1 MEMENCF
8 NEMQNCCCE
17 CNPFDQVCDNPFVVG
32 GEVDILSGDT
42 LPVVPCTPCW
52 DNCKCTKEIKKL
64 QKETK
69 KNTDMSG
76 RIVKLEKDIVNY
88 NSNLTQQIGDLAEKE
103 EVDIETLNR
112 KIDNETQRATDRED
126 ELEDMINNL
135 GNELGGDID
144 NLDNKIDGVDDKVDQ
159 LADDMNNDLIADAVY
174 NKSDRTI
181 YFKNKNGV
189 TISTVDADDFVID
202 GMIDNVVWENRK
214 LIITWNTAAG
224 KQPTTIDGDQIF
236 DPDDYYT
243 ARQTD
248 NTFLKSADA
257 ASTYETRA
265 RAVIGVALDGDHLVL
280 TFGDGHTTTCAL
292 PAGLANINT
301 ITNIVNEHSDLIAAL
316 TARIQALEGL
326 WSDNGTNLVA
336 KANRGI
342 SVSNASTFG
351 GSVTGAEFYDST
363 IS

>member
-1 MEMENCF
+1 MIMEMENCF

-17 CNPFDQVCDNPFVVG
+17 CEPFGHVCDNPFIVG
-32 GEVDILSGDT
+32 GEVDILSGDA

-64 QKETK
+64 QKDTK

-76 RIVKLEKDIVNY
+76 RIVKLENDIVNF

-112 KIDNETQRATDRED
+112 KIDDETTRATGRENQ
-126 ELEDMINNL
+126 LEGMINS
-135 GNELGGDID
+135 
-144 NLDNKIDGVDDKVDQ
+144 LDTKVDGVDSKLDQ
-159 LADDMNNDLIADAVY
+159 AVNSMNTDLIADAVY
-174 NKSDRTI
+174 NKNDRTI
-181 YFKNKNGV
+181 YFKNKNGA

-202 GMIDNVVWENRK
+202 GMIDSVEWRNRQ

-236 DPDDYYT
+236 NPNDYYT
-243 ARQTD
+243 ARQAD
-248 NTFLKSADA
+248 NTFLKSTDA
-257 ASTYETRA
+257 ASTYETKA
-265 RAVIGVALDGDHLVL
+265 RAITGVALSGDHLVL
-280 TFGDGHTTTCAL
+280 TFGDGHTAQCSL

-316 TARIQALEGL
+316 TARVQALEAL